1 MGKVF
6 SAFRGKEGHNQK
18 HILLE
23 KRVTVPIVE
32 VSFEHQYKNYPSEVG
47 DPNFEWM
54 PIHTGE
60 NDYSETIMQICTD
73 TDFKGWRLY
82 FQINERNNQKEC
94 KINHYNYFFKR
105 I

>member
-6 SAFRGKEGHNQK
+6 SAFRFKKYNNQK
-18 HILLE
+18 HILHE
-23 KRVTVPIVE
+23 KGTMVPIVE

-54 PIHTGE
+54 PIHTGKCK
-60 NDYSETIMQICTD
+60 YSETIMQICND
-73 TDFKGWRLY
+73 TEFKGWRLY
-82 FQINERNNQKEC
+82 FEINKNNQKEC
-94 KINHYNYFFKR
+94 NINHYNYFFKR

>member
-6 SAFRGKEGHNQK
+6 SAFRGKEGNNQK

-23 KRVTVPIVE
+23 KRTAVPIVE
-32 VSFEHQYKNYPSEVG
+32 VSFEHQYKNDPSEVG

-54 PIHTGE
+54 PIHTGGC
-60 NDYSETIMQICTD
+60 DYSATIMQISTD
-73 TDFKGWRLY
+73 TEFKGWRLY
-82 FQINERNNQKEC
+82 FQKNENNQKEC
-94 KINHYNYFFKR
+94 KINHYNYYFKR